1 MNSKNYYEL
10 DLTDESDLARFDIW
24 VNNLDKD
31 EIGYHRIKSLK
42 QDENNLTYVIEGTI
56 LEVDLFEHIKPNDS
70 SIFSLEFYSQVPK
83 QIRRSGRDNKEGIE
97 YSMAQWFPKIAEY
110 DRQGWHAHPYIAREF
125 YAPWGN
131 FDVSIS
137 INKKYIVAATG
148 VLKSLEEYK
157 NYNRWNFIANNVHD
171 FVWAADPDYTHDKIQ
186 VPNGPLVSFYYQNNS
201 ESMSENWKKLQN
213 SIVEA
218 FQFFNKTFGK

>member
-1 MNSKNYYEL
+1 MVLS
-10 DLTDESDLARFDIW
+10 
-24 VNNLDKD
+24 
-31 EIGYHRIKSLK
+31 
-42 QDENNLTYVIEGTI
+42 
-56 LEVDLFEHIKPNDS
+56 DS

-137 INKKYIVAATG
+137 INKKYVVAATG
-148 VLKSLEEYK
+148 VLKSFEEYK
-157 NYNRWNFIANNVHD
+157 NYN
-171 FVWAADPDYTHDKIQ
+171 T
-186 VPNGPLVSFYYQNNS
+186 
-201 ESMSENWKKLQN
+201 WK
-213 SIVEA
+213 
-218 FQFFNKTFGK
+218 TMTD

>member
-1 MNSKNYYEL
+1 
-10 DLTDESDLARFDIW
+10 
-24 VNNLDKD
+24 
-31 EIGYHRIKSLK
+31 
-42 QDENNLTYVIEGTI
+42 
-56 LEVDLFEHIKPNDS
+56 
-70 SIFSLEFYSQVPK
+70 
-83 QIRRSGRDNKEGIE
+83 
-97 YSMAQWFPKIAEY
+97 MAQWFPKIAEY

-157 NYNRWNFIANNVHD
+157 NYNRWNFVANNVHD

-201 ESMSENWKKLQN
+201 KSMSENWKKLQN
-213 SIVEA
+213 STVEA
-218 FQFFNKTFGK
+218 FQFFNKTFGKYPYPVYSVIQAGD